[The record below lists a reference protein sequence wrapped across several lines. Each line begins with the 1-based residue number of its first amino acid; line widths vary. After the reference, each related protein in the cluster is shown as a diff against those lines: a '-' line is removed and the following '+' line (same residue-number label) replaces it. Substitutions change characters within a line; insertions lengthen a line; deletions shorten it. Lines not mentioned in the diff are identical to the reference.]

1 MNRSDDIAGHI
12 ESRIEEEKRRRTYH
26 SSPESYFANSFVLF
40 IIAACGVV
48 LVQYQLKPAI
58 IGGIFAAVFLAFI
71 IGFLNRANVGK
82 YVFLEFLGML
92 GIGCIILINFGLIY
106 QPQFTISKISV
117 DWMDLVRGGAGFL
130 ALLGI
135 KLIFNGIGEKKEQ
148 NRIKQEQLMMR
159 RREREVWDPEKERRK
174 SEKRSEID
182 RRKMDR
188 RISDL
193 PLTGDM
199 QDGRSDVDRRSEIER
214 RKMSRTGESSSL
226 EEKEKERL
234 KRLGVGLTQALLKKD
249 VIDKE
254 ILKKAVLMQVRD
266 GQNRRIGTILV
277 EEMGVDH
284 HAVFGELARVGNV
297 EGMELQNEKID
308 KDRLEF
314 IKRIMKIGGDELKL
328 KSTQKKVIPFKAS
341 DSHQDTLV
349 VLSPDPTS
357 REVIEIAKRLVPGH
371 YQLMYARSDSL
382 NGLLQK
388 LFPNQEIGPPDA

>member
-1 MNRSDDIAGHI
+1 M
-12 ESRIEEEKRRRTYH
+12 
-26 SSPESYFANSFVLF
+26 
-40 IIAACGVV
+40 V
-48 LVQYQLKPAI
+48 LVQYQLKAHI
-58 IGGIFAAVFLAFI
+58 IGGIFVAVFLAFI
-71 IGFLNRANVGK
+71 IGFLNRENVGK
-82 YVFLEFLGML
+82 YVFLEFLGMC
-92 GIGCIILINFGLIY
+92 GIGCIILIKFGLIY
-106 QPQFTISKISV
+106 EPEEFTIREIPV
-117 DWMDLVRGGAGFL
+117 DWMDQVRGGAGLL

-199 QDGRSDVDRRSEIER
+199 QDGRSDVDRRSEIDR

-234 KRLGVGLTQALLKKD
+234 KRLGVGLTQALLKKG

-277 EEMGVDH
+277 EEMGVNH

-297 EGMELQNEKID
+297 EEMELQNEKID

-314 IKRIMKIGGDELKL
+314 IKRIMKIGGDDLKQ
-328 KSTQKKVIPFKAS
+328 KSIQKKVIPFKAS
-341 DSHQDTLV
+341 DDHQDTLV
-349 VLSPDPTS
+349 VLSPDPTG

-382 NGLLQK
+382 NGLDT
-388 LFPNQEIGPPDA
+388 EACSESVDWACDA